1 VALLTVRRALAQW
14 LHRWAESVLPEEG
27 DAVPVAKPEPE
38 ADPDFFPLGGGP
50 PPAHWVELVKDAAPE
65 LLLPPEG
72 VVAPPADLLPAAW
85 GTDGHGQARTATDVP
100 RTAPA
105 LPERISVETPRG
117 ASPEAAWVPANHQ
130 ATAGAT
136 ERPAL
141 TTKPRPLA
149 AQTAPPAATK
159 KPVPTIPTV
168 ETPRGASPEA
178 AWITSHPENT
188 AGATYV
194 KTAVADQQPLERDA
208 PRGVSTVERKGTPID
223 RPAATRTKPPLP
235 DRRLSPF
242 RPASHPPG
250 SAGVP
255 PAPTT
260 AKAPTVAAQIAPPT
274 EGRPIDVPRIDTQP
288 RPEPSAQ
295 IATRTLPPP
304 PGVITVNTKSAPPA
318 APKRQPKPRWPA
330 LPDRPLDDPD
340 NPAAERAVQQ
350 SWERRQRLDREQ
362 QGV

>member
-27 DAVPVAKPEPE
+27 DAVPRAKPEPE

-65 LLLPPEG
+65 LLMPPEG
-72 VVAPPADLLPAAW
+72 VAAPPADELPAAW
-85 GTDGHGQARTATDVP
+85 RTDEHGQAQTATDFP
-100 RTAPA
+100 RKAPA
-105 LPERISVETPRG
+105 LPEIINVETPRG
-117 ASPEAAWVPANHQ
+117 ASPEAAWVPRNHR
-130 ATAGAT
+130 AAAGAMETAGI
-136 ERPAL
+136 
-141 TTKPRPLA
+141 TTKPRPAEPPQIAPPTATRKSLP
-149 AQTAPPAATK
+149 TAP
-159 KPVPTIPTV
+159 IV

-194 KTAVADQQPLERDA
+194 KTAVADQQTPERDA
-208 PRGVSTVERKGTPID
+208 PRGVSTVGGTLIG
-223 RPAATRTKPPLP
+223 RPTTTRSKPPLP
-235 DRRLSPF
+235 GRRISPF
-242 RPASHPPG
+242 RPANHPPG

-260 AKAPTVAAQIAPPT
+260 TKVPTVAA
-274 EGRPIDVPRIDTQP
+274 RIDTQP
-288 RPEPSAQ
+288 SPEPSAQ

-304 PGVITVNTKSAPPA
+304 PGVITVHSKPAPTA

-340 NPAAERAVQQ
+340 DPDNPAAERAAQQ